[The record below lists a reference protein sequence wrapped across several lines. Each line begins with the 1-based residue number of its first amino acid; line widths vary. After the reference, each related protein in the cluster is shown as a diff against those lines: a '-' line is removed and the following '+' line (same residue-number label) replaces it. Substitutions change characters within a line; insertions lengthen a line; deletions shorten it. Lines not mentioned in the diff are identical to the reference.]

1 MANLGLDALWQVE
14 DELLRVPHWS
24 TAVSPDKRAPNA
36 ASVFPDQQK
45 IDGSRA
51 VEQVPDGSDLESM
64 PGLIKASDV
73 ASDDASSDSV
83 AEAADHDDKS
93 EDEASD
99 LDGEERD
106 EYDSE
111 EEAELQDLEREA
123 MDIASAHPE
132 IFGEKAFEGRSNDN
146 HLLKA
151 LGALR
156 GKCLVFT

>member
-1 MANLGLDALWQVE
+1 
-14 DELLRVPHWS
+14 
-24 TAVSPDKRAPNA
+24 
-36 ASVFPDQQK
+36 
-45 IDGSRA
+45 
-51 VEQVPDGSDLESM
+51 M
-64 PGLIKASDV
+64 PGLLKS
-73 ASDDASSDSV
+73 SSEDAPND
-83 AEAADHDDKS
+83 AATDHD

-123 MDIASAHPE
+123 MDFASAHPD
-132 IFGEKAFEGRSNDN
+132 IFEEKKAFLERSNDN

-156 GKCLVFT
+156 GEYLVFTFGIMDVHNPVETEHRPPIFL